1 MGEQAISAK
10 ELMPNSTQTTQILK
24 SRAEKLAQPYIVE
37 NETEKELFFL
47 QFKLNDD
54 ALYGVPQTML
64 DEVIDTEHLTR
75 LNWLPPFIAGVI
87 NWKGKVLSVL
97 DTNYLCSEMNME
109 RVAEKYTIVVV
120 TNGEKKVGLMVNEID
135 EFFCYKKADLKTSL
149 QSPIKFNKDYFL
161 GLLND
166 SVVILNIDMVLTD
179 LALEIK

>member
-1 MGEQAISAK
+1 
-10 ELMPNSTQTTQILK
+10 
-24 SRAEKLAQPYIVE
+24 
-37 NETEKELFFL
+37 
-47 QFKLNDD
+47 
-54 ALYGVPQTML
+54 
-64 DEVIDTEHLTR
+64 
-75 LNWLPPFIAGVI
+75 
-87 NWKGKVLSVL
+87 
-97 DTNYLCSEMNME
+97 MNME
-109 RVAEKYTIVVV
+109 RVAAKYTIVVV